1 MLLSDI
7 DTWNVGA
14 LQSIAH
20 ELGGELATIERVAF
34 DLEVISRL
42 PG

>member
-20 ELGGELATIERVAF
+20 ELGGELTTIEG
-34 DLEVISRL
+34 SRRTWS
-42 PG
+42 